1 MAGPRRCDR
10 PAMPRAG
17 GLLEPICQRPGRAP
31 AGRGHPRRI
40 GCACPGRAR
49 RHADPLRPRHLL
61 GRGLGR
67 GRTGRPGDLFARRP
81 GRADDAA
88 ARHRGGAQCRAAGLA
103 ARRDPAGGRPDG
115 RDHRR
120 DAAGRGRGPGCHRLV
135 RPPAA
140 QRHLPGRGRAD
151 TGRHD
156 LPAARLDQLIAAAP
170 GDFLPGRSALHR
182 GASNPEHR
190 PMTDATP
197 DPMKILAGAL
207 PFLKRYD
214 DQIVVVKY
222 GGHAM
227 GEEETALRFGRDIAL
242 LEQVGVN
249 PVVVHGGGPQIN
261 AMLKRLN
268 VQSTFV
274 HGLRVTDEAMLD
286 VVEMVL
292 AGPVNKQVAEAI
304 TRAGAIAVGISG
316 KDGGLVRAR
325 KLTRRVRDPENGAEQ
340 ELDLGYVGEPESVDT
355 KVLKLLI
362 GADIVPVVA
371 PVGVGADGQTYN
383 INADTVAG
391 AIAGALGAE
400 RLLMLT
406 DVSGVKGPDGKLIP
420 EMTVAEVK
428 AGIEAGWIS
437 GGMIPKVET
446 CIYAIEKG
454 VKAAVILDGRVPHAV
469 LHELFTDGGAGTL
482 VKP

>member
-1 MAGPRRCDR
+1 
-10 PAMPRAG
+10 
-17 GLLEPICQRPGRAP
+17 
-31 AGRGHPRRI
+31 
-40 GCACPGRAR
+40 
-49 RHADPLRPRHLL
+49 
-61 GRGLGR
+61 
-67 GRTGRPGDLFARRP
+67 
-81 GRADDAA
+81 
-88 ARHRGGAQCRAAGLA
+88 
-103 ARRDPAGGRPDG
+103 
-115 RDHRR
+115 
-120 DAAGRGRGPGCHRLV
+120 
-135 RPPAA
+135 
-140 QRHLPGRGRAD
+140 
-151 TGRHD
+151 
-156 LPAARLDQLIAAAP
+156 
-170 GDFLPGRSALHR
+170 
-182 GASNPEHR
+182 
-190 PMTDATP
+190 MTDTAQEQ
-197 DPMKILAGAL
+197 MESLAGAL

-261 AMLKRLN
+261 AMLKRLD
-268 VQSTFV
+268 VKSTFV
-274 HGLRVTDEAMLD
+274 QGLRVTDATMLD

-304 TRAGAIAVGISG
+304 TRAGVLAVGISG

-325 KLTRRVRDPENGAEQ
+325 KLMRTYRDPHSNIEKV
-340 ELDLGYVGEPESVDT
+340 LDLGFVGEPEHINPR
-355 KVLKLLI
+355 VLELMI

-391 AIAGALGAE
+391 AIAGALSAE

-406 DVSGVKGPDGKLIP
+406 DVRGVLGPDGNFIP

-428 AGIEAGWIS
+428 KGIADGWIS

-446 CIYAIEKG
+446 CIYAVEKG
-454 VKAAVILDGRVPHAV
+454 VKGAVILDGRVPHAV
-469 LHELFTDGGAGTL
+469 LRELFTDGGAGTL
-482 VKP
+482 IRP